1 MNRRPPSST
10 RTSTL
15 FPYTT
20 LVRSQ
25 DRIVGRT
32 WRDAKQ
38 RHDARVV
45 ETRGATTATLN
56 GFTAL
61 GQSLLEA
68 HGDGASLEDAV
79 ARGAG
84 WERLTSLVATAKTLT
99 NTLGDDPLAY
109 VDQGYHR
116 FRRYAPRMLRCLDL
130 KAAAVARP
138 LLDAATAIATKGA
151 VPAADDFLRP
161 HSKWRRQ

>member
-1 MNRRPPSST
+1 MCALPIS
-10 RTSTL
+10 
-15 FPYTT
+15 
-20 LVRSQ
+20 
-25 DRIVGRT
+25 
-32 WRDAKQ
+32 
-38 RHDARVV
+38 
-45 ETRGATTATLN
+45 LN

-84 WERLTSLVATAKTLT
+84 WERLTSLVATAQTLT
-99 NTLGDDPLAY
+99 DTLGDDPLAY

-130 KAAAVARP
+130 KAAAVARQIGR
-138 LLDAATAIATKGA
+138 AHA
-151 VPAADDFLRP
+151 
-161 HSKWRRQ
+161 